1 MAMMIAGMCASVQAC
16 VDDMFGQISGEG
28 IRVRAC
34 SDRAF
39 AKARRGV
46 SWQALRDLNDTLLQ
60 LAAPLIDAH
69 QWHGLRVVAAD
80 GSRLRVSTRRGV
92 DLAADHYAFALFLP
106 GAEVTLHA
114 RLGSH
119 DACERQMLFESLD
132 ATAENDVL
140 VLDRGLIGNTM
151 AAAITQRRRHFCM
164 RVDASG
170 YACVRQFLRS
180 GKAETTV
187 ELSPPCRADR
197 IDYALDNTPT
207 RVRLIRDVTP
217 SGTVRALMT
226 SLLDPQRFPAETF
239 GALYHRRWRVEEAF
253 KRIKHRLHLEA
264 VSGLTYLALQ
274 QDFAA
279 KVLADNL
286 HTLLVS
292 AHQDA
297 KGAPEPVSSRP
308 NRTAAFGALAPI
320 LVGCLPNIRK
330 CLIKLKSALDLIIS
344 TRCRIQRG
352 RSYPRPPRVKPH
364 AHSGY
369 KGRC

>member
-1 MAMMIAGMCASVQAC
+1 MAMMIAGMCASVQSS
-16 VDDMFGQISGEG
+16 VDDLFGQIAGEG

-39 AKARRGV
+39 SKARRGV

-60 LAAPLIDAH
+60 LASPLIDTH

-80 GSRLRVSTRRGV
+80 GSRLRVSTRRGA
-92 DLAADHYAFALFLP
+92 DLAPDHYAFALFLP

-119 DACERQMLFESLD
+119 DACERQMLFESLE
-132 ATAENDVL
+132 ATAENDLL
-140 VLDRGLIGNTM
+140 VLDRGLIGNTI
-151 AAAITQRRRHFCM
+151 AAAITQQKRHFCM

-170 YACVRQFLRS
+170 YACVRKFLRS
-180 GKAETTV
+180 GADETTV
-187 ELSPPCRADR
+187 ELKPPCHPDR
-197 IDYALDNTPT
+197 ISHALDNTPT
-207 RVRLIRDVTP
+207 PVRLIRDVTP
-217 SGTVRALMT
+217 SGTVRVLMT
-226 SLLDPQRFPAETF
+226 SLLDAQRFPAETF

-253 KRIKHRLHLEA
+253 KRVKHRLHLEA

-286 HTLLVS
+286 HTLLAS
-292 AHQDA
+292 AHQ
-297 KGAPEPVSSRP
+297 GATDTPEPVNSRP

-320 LVGCLPNIRK
+320 LVGCLLNIRK
-330 CLIKLKSALDLIIS
+330 CLKKLKSALDLIIS
-344 TRCRIQRG
+344 TRCRIQTG
-352 RSYPRPPRVKPH
+352 RSYRRPPRVKPH
-364 AHSGY
+364 AYSGY